1 MPPIFFSFSGKIH
14 IPCTKGIRV
23 LITAVVVT
31 LRCPLTTVIIALS
44 KFINIIVSKC
54 TWKKKG
60 GGGNQRREVK
70 IPKKSRG
77 LPRVWVI
84 PLLGLIVSNMSEE
97 EYKPFGWI

>member
-1 MPPIFFSFSGKIH
+1 M
-14 IPCTKGIRV
+14 
-23 LITAVVVT
+23 ITAVVVT
-31 LRCPLTTVIIALS
+31 LRYPLITVIIALS

-60 GGGNQRREVK
+60 GGNQRREVK

-77 LPRVWVI
+77 PPRVWVI